1 MFLYY
6 MSFSIDSVDTAS
18 YADDNTPY
26 TIWKNKCEVEKK
38 LEIASVKLFK
48 RFYKKRHES
57 KPREV

>member
-1 MFLYY
+1 

-26 TIWKNKCEVEKK
+26 TIWKNKCEVENK